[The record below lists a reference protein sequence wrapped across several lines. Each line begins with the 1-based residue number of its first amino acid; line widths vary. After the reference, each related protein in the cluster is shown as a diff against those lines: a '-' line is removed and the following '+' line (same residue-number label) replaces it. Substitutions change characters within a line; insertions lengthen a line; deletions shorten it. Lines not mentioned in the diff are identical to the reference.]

1 MLDYGRSEKISSI
14 SYEPRRAALRLT
26 GGQAA
31 ALMGLSD
38 SRQVRKYTV
47 GDQPRTIPYSGLYTL
62 IHRAT
67 GRAISQDHWRLE
79 LSDLLS

>member
-1 MLDYGRSEKISSI
+1 
-14 SYEPRRAALRLT
+14 
-26 GGQAA
+26 
-31 ALMGLSD
+31 MGLSD